1 MFLEILA
8 EERGIREIQIIGNL
22 LHRHIGEAQA
32 ALDGP
37 HREVLYHHAW
47 PAIDRLFQ
55 DGRQVFGRD
64 IQLLGEIVHLT
75 DTSVALLNQMN
86 EPVSQQPSMKTWRF
100 FI

>member
-47 PAIDRLFQ
+47 PAVDRLLQ
-55 DGRQVFGRD
+55 DGRKVFGRD
-64 IQLLGEIVHLT
+64 IQLPGKVIHLANA
-75 DTSVALLNQMN
+75 SVALLNQLYK
-86 EPVSQQPSMKTWRF
+86 PVGQQSFVKAW
-100 FI
+100 I